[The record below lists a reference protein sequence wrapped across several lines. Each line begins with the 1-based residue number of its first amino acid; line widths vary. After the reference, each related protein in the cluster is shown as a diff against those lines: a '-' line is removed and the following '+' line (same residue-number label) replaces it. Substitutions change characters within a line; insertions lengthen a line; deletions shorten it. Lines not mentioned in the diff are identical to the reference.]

1 MELNSKAKFSA
12 TLRELVEIE
21 NDSGI
26 PSQRTEK
33 LKNAVDNM
41 NLLVPVVGE
50 FSAGKSSLLNKFI
63 GKKILSVGMAPE
75 TAVPAEL
82 YYSETEYDEGVR
94 PDGGVERIS
103 DVSGAASRFVCVRH
117 HINSQFLKDIQPLVL
132 VDMPGFDSPLDAH
145 NRAIFNYLDKGC
157 HYVVLTPVDAGTV
170 SSSMSK
176 QIQNILSFG
185 KKCTFFLSKTDLR
198 SDEEVEQVK
207 NELAT
212 ELSSLT
218 GENETVYPI
227 NQNDISLFSNFAKAL
242 NPDEL
247 YKTTFESTVKDSCYD
262 VKASLNT
269 KISALKL
276 DKTKNAHAVEE
287 LKNSVQKIQDKKARL
302 IENARKNT
310 FAEEADNVANA
321 VGQALNSQ
329 IESLAAVAMSGG
341 KEALQEEIN
350 SIVQSTVVSK
360 INSVIASVSAKFT
373 TEFNKEISNLDD
385 VLKEYNASDFIGK
398 LQNSA
403 RNLWDSGTSAV
414 TEFLSARKGKTAER
428 GKVAATLFTAAA
440 GVFSAATTIFA
451 PVVEVIIILLP
462 TILNAVFEKVQE
474 QRQKEKIKQAIMGQI
489 PVIKREIRTKVSQV
503 LQENSA
509 SMITSI
515 SEKYD
520 EELKQKAAEIEE
532 ASKELDKTADIER
545 QIQKLSGYVSK
556 VDSLVSALI

>member
-1 MELNSKAKFSA
+1 MELNSKVKFSS
-12 TLRELVEIE
+12 TLRQLIDIE

-26 PSQRTEK
+26 PSQRTVE

-63 GKKILSVGMAPE
+63 GKKVLSVGMAPE

-82 YYSETEYDEGVR
+82 YYSETEYNEGVR
-94 PDGGVERIS
+94 SDGGVERIN
-103 DVSGAASRFVCVRH
+103 DVADAASRFVCVRR
-117 HINSQFLKDIQPLVL
+117 HINSQFLKDIQPIVL

-145 NRAIFNYLDKGC
+145 NKAIFNYLDKGC
-157 HYVVLTPVDAGTV
+157 HYVVLTPVDAGTI

-176 QIQNILSFG
+176 QIQNILSFN

-207 NELAT
+207 NVLSMELD
-212 ELSSLT
+212 SLT

-242 NPDEL
+242 NPDNL
-247 YKTTFESTVKDSCYD
+247 YKSTFENPVKDSCYD
-262 VKASLNT
+262 VQASLNT

-287 LKNSVQKIQDKKARL
+287 LKNSLKKIEAKKAKL
-302 IENARKNT
+302 IESAQKNS
-310 FAEEADNVANA
+310 FSEEADNVANA
-321 VGQALNSQ
+321 VGQALNNQ
-329 IESLAAVAMSGG
+329 IDSLTNVAMSGG

-350 SIVQSTVVSK
+350 SVVQTTVVSK
-360 INSVIASVSAKFT
+360 INSVMTSVSSKIT
-373 TEFNKEISNLDD
+373 TEFNKEVSNLDD
-385 VLKEYNASDFIGK
+385 ILKEYNASGVMGK
-398 LQNSA
+398 LQDSA
-403 RNLWDSGTSAV
+403 RNLWNSSTSAV
-414 TEFLSARKGKTAER
+414 TEFLSEQKSKTG
-428 GKVAATLFTAAA
+428 GKVTATLLTAAA
-440 GVFSAATTIFA
+440 GVFAAATTIFA

-462 TILNAVFEKVQE
+462 ALIDTIFGKIQEKK
-474 QRQKEKIKQAIMGQI
+474 QKEKIKQSIIGQI
-489 PVIKREIRTKVSQV
+489 PFIKREIRTKVSQV

-509 SMITSI
+509 NMISSI

-520 EELKQKAAEIEE
+520 EELKQKALEIEE
-532 ASKELDKTADIER
+532 ASKELDKTADIES
-545 QIQKLSGYVSK
+545 QIQKLSSYIAK
-556 VDSLVSALI
+556 VDQLISSLI

>member
-1 MELNSKAKFSA
+1 MELNSKVKFSS
-12 TLRELVEIE
+12 TLRQLIDIE

-26 PSQRTEK
+26 PSQRTVE

-63 GKKILSVGMAPE
+63 GKKVLSVGMAPE

-82 YYSETEYDEGVR
+82 YYSETEYNEGVR
-94 PDGGVERIS
+94 SDGGVERIN
-103 DVSGAASRFVCVRH
+103 DVADVASRFVCVRR
-117 HINSQFLKDIQPLVL
+117 HINSQFLKDIQPIVL

-145 NRAIFNYLDKGC
+145 NKAIFNYLDKGC
-157 HYVVLTPVDAGTV
+157 HYVVLTPVDAGTI

-176 QIQNILSFG
+176 QIQNILSFN

-207 NELAT
+207 NVLSMELD
-212 ELSSLT
+212 SLT

-242 NPDEL
+242 NPDNL
-247 YKTTFESTVKDSCYD
+247 YKSTFENPVKDSCYD

-287 LKNSVQKIQDKKARL
+287 LKNSLKKIEAKKAKL
-302 IENARKNT
+302 IKSAQKNS
-310 FAEEADNVANA
+310 FSEEADNVANA
-321 VGQALNSQ
+321 VGQALNNQ
-329 IESLAAVAMSGG
+329 IDSLTNVAMSGG

-350 SIVQSTVVSK
+350 SVVQTTVVSK
-360 INSVIASVSAKFT
+360 INSVMTSVSSKIT
-373 TEFNKEISNLDD
+373 TEFNKEVSNLDD
-385 VLKEYNASDFIGK
+385 ILKEYNASGVMGK
-398 LQNSA
+398 LQDSA
-403 RNLWDSGTSAV
+403 RNLWNSSTSAV
-414 TEFLSARKGKTAER
+414 TEFLSEQKSKTG
-428 GKVAATLFTAAA
+428 GKVTATLLTAAA
-440 GVFSAATTIFA
+440 GVFAAATTIFA

-462 TILNAVFEKVQE
+462 ALIDTIFGKIQEKK
-474 QRQKEKIKQAIMGQI
+474 QKEKIKQSIIGQI
-489 PVIKREIRTKVSQV
+489 PFIKREIRTKVSQV

-509 SMITSI
+509 NMISSI

-520 EELKQKAAEIEE
+520 EELKQKALEIEE
-532 ASKELDKTADIER
+532 ASKELDKTADIES
-545 QIQKLSGYVSK
+545 QIQKLSSYIAK
-556 VDSLVSALI
+556 VDQLISSLI